1 MLTTAPIF
9 RAWAKRQLEITSSE
23 RLGLGHFSSYIF
35 AAPRPWWGG
44 EFRGRKGRRAS
55 SVSAAFKYIGEQFII
70 HAWHNAAFGM
80 VSVCRS
86 KLDIWFACRADL
98 KPMGRVLIFYTR
110 SSSPTHPPSDFN
122 LRPRM
127 KGVGVGEILKFALAS
142 EFNSIDVGISPAS
155 CVIV

>member
-9 RAWAKRQLEITSSE
+9 KAWAKRQLKITSSE

-35 AAPRPWWGG
+35 AAPPTLMRG
-44 EFRGRKGRRAS
+44 EFRGRGGRTS

-110 SSSPTHPPSDFN
+110 SSSPTLQAISICARVWKGSGGGDF
-122 LRPRM
+122 
-127 KGVGVGEILKFALAS
+127 KVCFGEWI
-142 EFNSIDVGISPAS
+142 
-155 CVIV
+155 